1 MERGDP
7 AKLKE
12 IAALC
17 THITSRPLVKTKE
30 TLDSLYALCKN
41 KDHSIARKSILS
53 FAQVLFDILPN
64 YPVGKHAA
72 KENVSRDVRER
83 RAQEDILLNF
93 AQRFVQ
99 FCEAMA
105 FGRNNSMRVRTA
117 SAKALSGLF
126 RLKREFN
133 TIYHL
138 TKVTVR
144 LACSPVERLRAIS
157 CAAIADVFAT
167 DPLGAI
173 TLKVMSSVATTPTPN
188 ISVELLHTL
197 LSIRVKEMVAAGPRP
212 QIQDK
217 SLVKELK
224 EADILDD
231 KSEQRHN
238 QAATLEHLFGTV
250 FRFLK
255 ETKSEPHFC
264 EAMEV
269 VRKFVSF
276 INIDIVPQI
285 VQALKQTR
293 FSLRAAI
300 IAAQTAASVCQ
311 SASLVVDLRDF
322 YSAVY
327 ARAYEALEDRSV
339 VLELLAL
346 FELISGDIDK
356 SRTASFAKRLMILT
370 LHSSSDVGGTVL
382 AYIRELFARDP
393 AMTAA
398 VDFEFEAA
406 GRFNILLDDPD
417 FANGPAAKYWEVA
430 ELANCPN
437 RFIVEIAK
445 ELATLRTDEAVKNA
459 GIRAA
464 REKRDWRPR
473 TILESLDDS
482 QRIFDVNL
490 LAVQPRPLPKTFKV
504 FDFPPE

>member
-1 MERGDP
+1 MEGGDP
-7 AKLKE
+7 AKLAE
-12 IAALC
+12 VAALC
-17 THITSRPLVKTKE
+17 TAITSHPLVKTKE
-30 TLDSLYALCKN
+30 TLDSLYALCKDA
-41 KDHSIARKSILS
+41 DHSVGRRAILS
-53 FAQVLFDILPN
+53 LAQVLFDVLPDYAVRKYYAN
-64 YPVGKHAA
+64 D
-72 KENVSRDVRER
+72 NVSRDVRAR
-83 RAQEDILLNF
+83 RAHEDFLLSF
-93 AQRFVQ
+93 ARRFCQ
-99 FCEAMA
+99 FCEVMA
-105 FGRNNSMRVRTA
+105 FDYKKPMRVRTA

-126 RLKREFN
+126 RLKRQFN
-133 TIYHL
+133 TIDHL
-138 TKVTVR
+138 AKVAVR
-144 LACSPVERLRAIS
+144 LACSAVERLRAIS
-157 CAAIADVFAT
+157 CAAIADVFAK
-167 DPLGAI
+167 DPLGAV
-173 TLKVMSSVATTPTPN
+173 TLTVMGSVAATQTPN

-197 LSIRVKEMVAAGPRP
+197 LAIRVKEATATAPRP
-212 QIQDK
+212 QIEDK

-250 FRFLK
+250 FRFLR

-276 INIDIVPQI
+276 INIDVVPQI
-285 VQALKQTR
+285 VLALKQTR
-293 FSLRAAI
+293 FSLRTAI

-322 YSAVY
+322 YSTVY
-327 ARAYEALEDRSV
+327 AQMYEALEDRSL

-346 FELISGDIDK
+346 FELMSGEIDK
-356 SRTASFAKRLMILT
+356 RRTASFAKRLIVLA
-370 LHSSSDVGGTVL
+370 LHSSSDVAGTVL
-382 AYIRELFARDP
+382 AYIRELFLREP

-406 GRFNILLDDPD
+406 GQFNILLDDPD
-417 FANGPAAKYWEVA
+417 FANGPAAKYWELA
-430 ELANCPN
+430 ELANSPN
-437 RFIVEIAK
+437 KIVAAIAK
-445 ELATLRTDEAVKNA
+445 ELATLRTDEAVKSA

-473 TILESLDDS
+473 TILEKLDDD
-482 QRIFDVNL
+482 QRIFDVDL